1 MPKRFTAG
9 FRVWNLAALMLAGAA
24 PSASPAAADPVADFY
39 RGKTLSMI
47 VATSPGGDYDARGRL
62 LARHM
67 GRHLPGQPSIIV
79 RNMPGAVGLQAANW
93 LATQAPRDGTVLHM
107 IMQNMSAHQALGGQ
121 GVEFDTRRFFWIGNT
136 TDSPNVVNSWHTTG
150 IRSIAEVKT
159 RELIVGAPGTATASV
174 YYPKVMNALLG
185 TKFKIVSGYP
195 GGNDVNLAM
204 ERGEVGGRGANSWAS
219 WKSTRPQWIA
229 ENKIHI
235 LVQIGL
241 KRHPELSDVPLLTE
255 LAANEEDRQVLAF
268 ISADTGITRA
278 VVTTPDV
285 PPERVAALRRAFDA
299 TMQDPQLLAEAEKAR
314 MDISPSSGEEVQ
326 KVAEMIINTPAPVLA
341 RAKAILEAPVK

>member
-1 MPKRFTAG
+1 MT
-9 FRVWNLAALMLAGAA
+9 RVRSMVRLVACALAACALIAL
-24 PSASPAAADPVADFY
+24 PSAADPVADFY
-39 RGKTLSMI
+39 RGKTLTMV

-67 GRHLPGQPSIIV
+67 GRHLPGQPAIVV

-107 IMQNMSAHQALGGQ
+107 IMQNMSAHQALGGH

-136 TDSPNVVNSWHTTG
+136 TDSPNVINSWHTTG
-150 IRSIAEVKT
+150 IRTIEEVKT
-159 RELIVGAPGTATASV
+159 KELIVGAPGTATASV
-174 YYPKVMNALLG
+174 YYPKVMNALIG

-219 WKSTRPQWIA
+219 WKSTRPHWIA

-241 KRHPELSDVPLLTE
+241 KRHPDLPNVPLLTE

-299 TMQDPQLLAEAEKAR
+299 TMKDPEFLAEAERAK
-314 MDISPSSGEEVQ
+314 MDISPTTGEEVQ
-326 KVAEMIINTPAPVLA
+326 KVAASIVDTPAPVLT
-341 RAKAILEAPVK
+341 RAKAILEAPVR

>member
-1 MPKRFTAG
+1 MTQVRSMARLG
-9 FRVWNLAALMLAGAA
+9 VSALAAYVLT
-24 PSASPAAADPVADFY
+24 ASPSAADPVADFY
-39 RGKTLSMI
+39 RGKTLSMV

-67 GRHLPGQPSIIV
+67 GRHLPGQPGIIV

-107 IMQNMSAHQALGGQ
+107 IMQNMSAHQALGGH
-121 GVEFDTRRFFWIGNT
+121 GVEFDTRRFLWIGNT
-136 TDSPNVVNSWHTTG
+136 TDSPNVINSWHTTG
-150 IRSIAEVKT
+150 IRTIEEVKA

-174 YYPKVMNALLG
+174 YYPKVMNALVG

-229 ENKIHI
+229 DNKIHI

-241 KRHPELSDVPLLTE
+241 KRHPDLADVPLLTE

-285 PPERVAALRRAFDA
+285 PPERVAALRHAFDA
-299 TMQDPQLLAEAEKAR
+299 TMKDPEFLAEAEKAK
-314 MDISPSSGEEVQ
+314 MDISPSSGEEAQ
-326 KVAEMIINTPAPVLA
+326 KVADSIVDTPAAVLA
-341 RAKAILEAPVK
+341 RAKAILEAPIR